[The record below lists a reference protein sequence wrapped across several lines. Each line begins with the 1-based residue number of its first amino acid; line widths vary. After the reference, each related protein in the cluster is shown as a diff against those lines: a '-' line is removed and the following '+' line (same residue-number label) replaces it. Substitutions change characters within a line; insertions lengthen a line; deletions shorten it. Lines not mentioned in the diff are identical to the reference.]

1 MNFFSSYA
9 YLTFTIPLSLP
20 PYIPLVRFFL
30 DQINCVCASMYCF
43 HRKLEISY
51 IFVKQNTVY
60 VQRKSRDLYLIKSKD
75 ELFSFLIS
83 TLLHTETLHIYFLEF
98 VLGNGHRRLKAEG
111 ALHIVLE

>member
-9 YLTFTIPLSLP
+9 YLTLNIPLNLP
-20 PYIPLVRFFL
+20 PCIPLVLFFL
-30 DQINCVCASMYCF
+30 DHINCVCASIYCF

-51 IFVKQNTVY
+51 ISVKQNTVY
-60 VQRKSRDLYLIKSKD
+60 VQRKTRDRYLIKSKD
-75 ELFSFLIS
+75 KLFSFLIS
-83 TLLHTETLHIYFLEF
+83 KLLHTETLHIYFLKF

>member
-20 PYIPLVRFFL
+20 PCIPLVRFFL
-30 DQINCVCASMYCF
+30 DQIKYVCASIYCF
-43 HRKLEISY
+43 YRKLEISY
-51 IFVKQNTVY
+51 ISVKQNTVY
-60 VQRKSRDLYLIKSKD
+60 VQRKSGDLYLIKSKD

-83 TLLHTETLHIYFLEF
+83 KLLHTETLHIYFLEF
-98 VLGNGHRRLKAEG
+98 VLGNGHRGLKAEG